1 LVKDSDVELMHSID
15 NYHPH
20 RPKAYSAK
28 NMVKPVPFTCFAPQ
42 ARAVFVLGDFN
53 DWDPSA
59 HPMRRQPDGAWR
71 LDLPLSH
78 GHHHYRFLVDGKPV
92 LDPRAHG
99 TARDHQGEK
108 VSLVSVS

>member
-1 LVKDSDVELMHSID
+1 MHSLE
-15 NYHPH
+15 NYHPL

-28 NMVKPVPFTCFAPQ
+28 NMVKPVPFVCRALQ
-42 ARAVFVLGDFN
+42 AQAVFIMGDFN

-71 LDLPLSH
+71 LDVPLNH
-78 GHHHYRFLVDGKPV
+78 GHHHYMFVVDGKPM
-92 LDPRAHG
+92 LDPRAQG
-99 TARDHQGEK
+99 IARDHKGEK